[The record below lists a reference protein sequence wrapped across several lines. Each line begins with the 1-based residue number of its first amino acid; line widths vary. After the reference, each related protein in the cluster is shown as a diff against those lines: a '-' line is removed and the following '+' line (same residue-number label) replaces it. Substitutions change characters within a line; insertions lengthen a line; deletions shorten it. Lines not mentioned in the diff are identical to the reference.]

1 MEYCYSN
8 SEQDLKTYLG
18 CQHKMTHNIL
28 KSLHR
33 VELGGYN
40 YWPLFSQIGIRLYS
54 YEEIPTFLKGNP
66 YITDGYRAYLPSSL
80 CIRSLFVLSNES
92 VNIWSHLLGFL
103 LFFLMGLHD
112 TCFLLP
118 ASNSTRDDYVVFI
131 IFGFCFQFCMLCSAG
146 YHLFCC
152 HRSEKTSQQW
162 LALDYA
168 GVSVGMLGCYV
179 PGVFY
184 AFYCAEQYWR
194 QVYLITVL
202 AMIFVMFLTQ
212 IHPQYASQ
220 HCHKLRI
227 LLFCFIA
234 AYGVIPTIHWIFQNG
249 GIGEP
254 VVKVFA
260 PRVGIMYL
268 LASLAFLFYYSKVPE
283 RYFPGGYLNYFGCSH
298 QWWHFLVVLMFY
310 WWHQTAVHIMHY
322 RHEQPCL
329 KIK

>member
-1 MEYCYSN
+1 MEYCYSS

-18 CQHKMTHNIL
+18 YQNKMTHNIL

-92 VNIWSHLLGFL
+92 VNIWSHLLGFF
-103 LFFLMGLHD
+103 LFFVIVLHD

-118 ASNSTRDDYVVFI
+118 SSNSTRDDYVVFI
-131 IFGFCFQFCMLCSAG
+131 IFGFCF
-146 YHLFCC
+146 
-152 HRSEKTSQQW
+152 
-162 LALDYA
+162 
-168 GVSVGMLGCYV
+168 
-179 PGVFY
+179 
-184 AFYCAEQYWR
+184 QYWR

-212 IHPQYASQ
+212 IHPHYASQ

-234 AYGVIPTIHWIFQNG
+234 AYGLIPTIHWIFQNG

-260 PRVGIMYL
+260 PRVGVMYL

-329 KIK
+329 KITE

>member
-1 MEYCYSN
+1 MEYCYSS

-18 CQHKMTHNIL
+18 CQNKMTQNIL

-92 VNIWSHLLGFL
+92 VNIWSHLLGFF
-103 LFFLMGLHD
+103 LFFVMGLHD

-118 ASNSTRDDYVVFI
+118 SSNSTRDDYIVFI

-152 HRSEKTSQQW
+152 HHSEKTSQQW

-212 IHPQYASQ
+212 IHPHYASQ

-234 AYGVIPTIHWIFQNG
+234 AYGLIPTIHWIFQNG

-260 PRVGIMYL
+260 PRVGVMYL

-283 RYFPGGYLNYFGCSH
+283 RYFPGQPWVYWHKLQNKKENTVDVRNLKSKQKMLGKLNRSG
-298 QWWHFLVVLMFY
+298 
-310 WWHQTAVHIMHY
+310 
-322 RHEQPCL
+322 
-329 KIK
+329 

>member
-18 CQHKMTHNIL
+18 YQNKMTHNIL
-28 KSLHR
+28 KGLHR

-40 YWPLFSQIGIRLYS
+40 NWPLFSQIGIRLYS

-92 VNIWSHLLGFL
+92 VNIWSHLLGFF
-103 LFFLMGLHD
+103 LFFVIVLHD

-118 ASNSTRDDYVVFI
+118 SSNSTRDDYVVFI
-131 IFGFCFQFCMLCSAG
+131 IFGFCF
-146 YHLFCC
+146 
-152 HRSEKTSQQW
+152 
-162 LALDYA
+162 
-168 GVSVGMLGCYV
+168 
-179 PGVFY
+179 
-184 AFYCAEQYWR
+184 QYWR

-212 IHPQYASQ
+212 IHPHYASQ

-234 AYGVIPTIHWIFQNG
+234 AYGLIPTVHWIFQNG

-260 PRVGIMYL
+260 PRVGVMYL

-322 RHEQPCL
+322 RHAQPCL
-329 KIK
+329 KITE